1 MCVSKILD
9 VEKQA
14 AITRDNVALDVDA
27 VVYWRILELELTY
40 YAIENVEQAIEE
52 LVVTT
57 PPCGLKSAKWS
68 LKKPSPPVMS

>member
-1 MCVSKILD
+1 M
-9 VEKQA
+9 
-14 AITRDNVALDVDA
+14 DA

-57 PPCGLKSAKWS
+57 LRSEIGKMEFEKNLLLP
-68 LKKPSPPVMS
+68 